1 MPTLPTWAATKNL
14 DSLVHIRDLLPMYAR
29 FIMAI
34 NDRDPYQPTRISCN
48 VIHGFWSLL
57 TCQEEEDKAKI
68 QKELSILTDRCLAS
82 LNGPSSWTSKALTW
96 KQMPTF
102 WSRGATKNNFGRNCV
117 PILFPF
123 CHLSRWEDASPNC
136 FVLHAKGSTIRSR
149 QGMLRSAKVCRR
161 STRAW
166 YARRRQSMGVFWD
179 VPLEV
184 SKWSVNDVNGLF

>member
-1 MPTLPTWAATKNL
+1 MPTLPTWAATKIL

-29 FIMAI
+29 FMMAI
-34 NDRDPYQPTRISCN
+34 NDRDPYQPTRISRN

-123 CHLSRWEDASPNC
+123 CHLSKWEDASPNC

-149 QGMLRSAKVCRR
+149 QGMLLKKTVGAARFAEGQRELG
-161 STRAW
+161 TQDAGRAW
-166 YARRRQSMGVFWD
+166 GCSGMSRWKS
-179 VPLEV
+179 V
-184 SKWSVNDVNGLF
+184 SGR